1 MANQHQHKTQHIN
14 KLLDIMSKL
23 RDPLSGCEW
32 DLKQDF
38 NSIIPHTIEEAYE
51 VADAIENGTMDDVC
65 DELGD
70 LLFQVVF
77 YAQLAAEQDSFV
89 FDDVAK
95 RISNKLIRRH
105 PHIFTQ
111 HPPLTNQKAGDWDEI
126 KKQERREK
134 GETDSSI
141 FAGLT
146 AGLPPLI
153 KATKLQKKCAKV
165 GFDWDD
171 IPPVIDKVREEII
184 EIEEELAKP
193 VKQADLIEEEVGDL
207 FFACV
212 NLARHLNV
220 DAERAL
226 NKANTKFEKRFRHV
240 EDAVKSEGKE
250 VTQCSLDELERHWMS
265 AKKIKIKS
273 KKANK

>member
-1 MANQHQHKTQHIN
+1 
-14 KLLDIMSKL
+14 MSKL

-105 PHIFTQ
+105 PHIFAQ
-111 HPPLTNQKAGDWDEI
+111 HPPLANQKAGDWDEI

-146 AGLPPLI
+146 AGLPPLT

>member
-1 MANQHQHKTQHIN
+1 
-14 KLLDIMSKL
+14 MSKL

-146 AGLPPLI
+146 AGLPPLT

>member
-77 YAQLAAEQDSFV
+77 YAQLAAEQNSFV

-105 PHIFTQ
+105 PHIFAQ
-111 HPPLTNQKAGDWDEI
+111 QPPLANKNASDWDEI

-146 AGLPPLI
+146 AGLPPLT

>member
-1 MANQHQHKTQHIN
+1 MANHYPHKTQHII

-89 FDDVAK
+89 FDDVAE

-105 PHIFTQ
+105 PHIFAQQT
-111 HPPLTNQKAGDWDEI
+111 PLANKKAGDWDEI

-226 NKANTKFEKRFRHV
+226 SKANTKFETRFRHV
-240 EDAVKSEGKE
+240 EDAVKFEGKE
-250 VTQCSLDELERHWMS
+250 IKQCSLDELERHWVR

-273 KKANK
+273 KKVNK

>member
-1 MANQHQHKTQHIN
+1 MANQHPHKTQHII

-23 RDPLSGCEW
+23 RDPLTGCEW

-105 PHIFTQ
+105 PHIFAQ
-111 HPPLTNQKAGDWDEI
+111 HTPLANQKAGDWDEI

-146 AGLPPLI
+146 AGLPPLT

-207 FFACV
+207 IFACV

-226 NKANTKFEKRFRHV
+226 SKANTKFESRFRHV

-250 VTQCSLDELERHWMS
+250 AKQCSLDELERHWVS
-265 AKKIKIKS
+265 AKKIKIK
-273 KKANK
+273 KVNK

>member
-1 MANQHQHKTQHIN
+1 MANQHPHKTQHII
-14 KLLDIMSKL
+14 KLLDIMSQL

-105 PHIFTQ
+105 PHIFAQ
-111 HPPLTNQKAGDWDEI
+111 HPPLANQKAGDWDEI

-146 AGLPPLI
+146 AGLPPLT

-207 FFACV
+207 IFACV

-226 NKANTKFEKRFRHV
+226 SKANTKFESRFRHV

-250 VTQCSLDELERHWMS
+250 AKQCSLDELERHWVS
-265 AKKIKIKS
+265 AKKIKIK
-273 KKANK
+273 KVNK